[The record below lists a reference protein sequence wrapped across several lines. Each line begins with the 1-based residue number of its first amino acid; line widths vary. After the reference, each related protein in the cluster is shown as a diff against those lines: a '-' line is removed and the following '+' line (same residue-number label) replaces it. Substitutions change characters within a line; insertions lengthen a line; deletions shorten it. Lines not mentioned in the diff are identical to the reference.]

1 MTIGA
6 AVWWALVA
14 VEATALVLAAS
25 LTRAVRSPLVMLLA
39 VALVN
44 ELTVEALHHFI
55 FTSRLHPVAEAVQR
69 IGWPA
74 RALYHLETALVLGWP
89 AALAAATWRV
99 FTAPRWHPTTRRRI
113 LGADTYGPRLLLGAW
128 LGTLLALVYSY
139 PLAEEPTRAAFVVFE
154 VATVGSALVV
164 VARSWRNA
172 WTREH
177 VAVGLLVA
185 SEVAVVAIG
194 PWLRDPFRDWNLATV
209 GYLTGFGALTVY
221 LGASGRWRYG
231 VGAAEDRS
239 P

>member
-14 VEATALVLAAS
+14 VEATALILAAS
-25 LTRAVRSPLVMLLA
+25 LTRAARSPLVMLLA

-89 AALAAATWRV
+89 AALAAAAWRV

-113 LGADTYGPRLLLGAW
+113 PGADTYGPRRLLGAW
-128 LGTLLALVYSY
+128 LGTLSVLAYSY
-139 PLAEEPTRAAFVVFE
+139 PLAEGPTQAVLVAFEAVV
-154 VATVGSALVV
+154 VGSALAAVFL
-164 VARSWRNA
+164 SWRRA
-172 WTREH
+172 WAREH

-185 SEVAVVAIG
+185 SEVAVVVIG

-209 GYLTGFGALTVY
+209 GYLTGFGALSVY
-221 LGASGRWRYG
+221 LGALALRGRR
-231 VGAAEDRS
+231 
-239 P
+239 